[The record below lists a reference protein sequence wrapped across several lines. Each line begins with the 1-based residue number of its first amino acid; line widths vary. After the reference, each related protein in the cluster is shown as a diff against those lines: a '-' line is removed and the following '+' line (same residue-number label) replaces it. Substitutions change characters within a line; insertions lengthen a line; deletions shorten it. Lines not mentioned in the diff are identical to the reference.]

1 METPG
6 IGVRVGS
13 AAFAVGLMM
22 AGGSPIAAAEEP
34 DSGAAASESA
44 GSADSSKS
52 GPANR
57 LTAGSPGEPRSSVR
71 TRASK
76 AESESESGAGSS
88 AGTQE
93 PGTGPGDGSGSSE
106 LRTRGTA
113 RAATAAS
120 VVARS
125 NDASPATP
133 PAAEEARPG
142 ALVPH
147 AAPTDPAGVDLPA
160 AGGDSLRPDR
170 IPARAGAAVSAVS
183 PAASSEVAPAAAVS
197 AANVPQAAVSADAPA
212 GILSGLLSVLG
223 LSESGAGTGSPV
235 SPFAYLTAALE
246 LVRREITRLL
256 FNQGPVAAPAL
267 ISELAPGVM
276 TGSLNAVDAEG
287 DPLSFTVVRA
297 PEHGTVIVD
306 PEGAFTYT
314 AGADLAVTGGVDEF
328 VVEVR
333 DTGFHLNFWTP
344 VTTQV
349 PVTVVV
355 NSTQTAAGPFA
366 AAAVAGGRTTAI
378 TWSWGAHPV
387 LNFNPATDALDF
399 GWMQADQFGVSDAS
413 GSTVISVVGNDHS
426 YTLRD
431 VTLSQLQM
439 GNIVANDSGTLAKW
453 QGLLDATPPAPTPT
467 APALSIGGASVTE
480 GNSGTSN
487 LAFTVSLSNAA
498 TSPVTVR
505 YATSDGTATAGSD
518 YVGAS
523 GTVTFAAGESSRTIT
538 VAVIGDTATEANETF
553 AMTLSNPS
561 GATLATAS
569 ALGTIVNDDTA
580 GAPGTGTG
588 AGVVYDVTTSGP
600 DIVGF
605 NPAKDKLNLG
615 DVSVHN
621 FIVVDTPDGVGFR
634 SPWTGE
640 TAVIAGVSL
649 GQLTIDSFAPIIN
662 DHLRQ
667 DLSGAM
673 AWEHGVTPA
682 PNTVYARSH
691 EVGQIDRVAFNPA
704 TDVVDFRYYGSREQ
718 ISMTDSPQGV
728 IIANAGTGQA
738 LILEGVTKSQ
748 LGVKNFVFHPAQVRE
763 DALNTQLGIG
773 AVPDT
778 QVLPQGV
785 PIAGTSNWPTAAGN
799 GTPPSGQAGT
809 TTVVGWHWGS
819 HAVLNFDPEVDKLD
833 FGWFQAD
840 NFEISEAGGST
851 RIGIVNNDQS
861 YTLNGASLAELSPAN
876 IIALDD
882 GARQKWADA
891 INTATP
897 AVSLPRL
904 SVADTSVVEGNSGTP
919 SMVFTVTL
927 SKASNEVVTVGYTTS
942 NGSAYADDYLPA
954 VGLLTFAPG
963 ETSKTVAVG
972 VVGDTLVELDEQF
985 SVNLSGA
992 NNATIT
998 RGVAVGTIVNDDV
1011 DQSPATLPTV
1021 SIADRSVTE
1030 SNGEHA
1036 HFMFTVTLSKA
1047 SEETVTVQYAT
1058 SDGTALAGSDY
1069 GATTGT
1075 VTFAPGVM
1083 SQMVHV
1089 DISGDTA
1096 VEPDETFTVTLSNPS
1111 GATIARA
1118 KATGTIVNDDAA
1130 TDPGGG
1136 TGSPGGGVNSGNA
1149 GDALWGEAFFAPYV
1163 DMTLYPTPDLIGIA
1177 RDNGV
1182 SLLTLGFLQATEDG
1196 RPGWAGLAALATDS
1210 EHEQAK
1216 AINASIAAFKA
1227 AGGDVMISLGGAN
1240 GVSLAQSYA
1249 QRGKSAQELAD
1260 AYGAVVDTYG
1270 LNRIDFDIEGNAVA
1284 DPASIALNAQA
1295 LKLFQQERPDVEIWY
1310 TLPVLPSGLTADG
1323 LNVVNKALQA
1333 GVRLDGVNVM
1343 AMDYGEG
1350 PAPTSGPNAKTMGAY
1365 AIDAAESTYAQLS
1378 SLYGGH
1384 GQTFG
1389 WNQLGVTPM
1398 IGVNDV
1404 QTEVFTLADA
1414 QALENFARAKGLGML
1429 SMWSVGRDNPGPVGA
1444 VLPTSSGLSDPAG
1457 SFSRAWNDYG
1467 TINTMSLPAGGG
1479 GGTPVEGGGGSPVE
1493 GGVTTVVGWHWGS
1506 NSVLDFDPA
1515 KDKLDFV
1522 WMQPGNFTV
1531 TQTNGSTVIGI
1542 VDNNQTYTLN
1552 GVALNQLRIGN
1563 IVALDSA
1570 TTAKWQSLISSALA
1584 A

>member
-1 METPG
+1 MGTTG
-6 IGVRVGS
+6 LGVRVGS
-13 AAFAVGLMM
+13 AAFAVGLVM
-22 AGGSPIAAAEEP
+22 AGGSPIAAAEES
-34 DSGAAASESA
+34 DTGAASAESA
-44 GSADSSKS
+44 GSVPSSRPGS
-52 GPANR
+52 
-57 LTAGSPGEPRSSVR
+57 AGRPKPVSPGPTRSAAGEREPKAAAEVPGVGGEADRVAPR
-71 TRASK
+71 LAAGGETR
-76 AESESESGAGSS
+76 
-88 AGTQE
+88 
-93 PGTGPGDGSGSSE
+93 PGDS
-106 LRTRGTA
+106 RTRGTA
-113 RAATAAS
+113 RAAAS
-120 VVARS
+120 TPVDPRS
-125 NDASPATP
+125 NHGSTPLPETVASPADVLAGTTANPVPRDPMSAARETAATP
-133 PAAEEARPG
+133 SVQPAATSVTPQLAAITG
-142 ALVPH
+142 AV
-147 AAPTDPAGVDLPA
+147 
-160 AGGDSLRPDR
+160 
-170 IPARAGAAVSAVS
+170 
-183 PAASSEVAPAAAVS
+183 
-197 AANVPQAAVSADAPA
+197 VPQAAAVVEPPT
-212 GILSGLLSVLG
+212 GIVSGLLSLFG
-223 LSESGAGTGSPV
+223 LSPSGVGTGAPV
-235 SPFAYLTAALE
+235 APFAFLTAALE
-246 LVRREITRLL
+246 LVRREITKLL
-256 FNQGPVAAPAL
+256 FNQGPTAAPAL
-267 ISELAPGVM
+267 ISEVVPGSM

-287 DPLSFTVVRA
+287 DPLSFTVVEA
-297 PEHGTVIVD
+297 PAHGTVVVD
-306 PEGAFTYT
+306 SDGSFTYT
-314 AGADLAVTGGVDEF
+314 AGADLAATGGVDDF

-333 DTGFHLNFWTP
+333 DTGFHLNFWSP

-355 NSTQTAAGPFA
+355 NSAQVASVPLA
-366 AAAVAGGRTTAI
+366 AASVAGGRTTAI

-387 LNFNPATDALDF
+387 LNFNPAIDALDF

-431 VTLSQLQM
+431 VTLSQLSM
-439 GNIVANDSGTLAKW
+439 GNIVARDSGTVAKW
-453 QGLLDATPPAPTPT
+453 QGLLDTTPPPPTPT
-467 APALSIGGASVTE
+467 VPALSIGGASVAE
-480 GNSGTSN
+480 GDSGTSN
-487 LAFTVSLSNAA
+487 LAFTVSLSNVA
-498 TSPVTVR
+498 TNPVTVR

-518 YVGAS
+518 YVESS
-523 GTVTFAAGESSRTIT
+523 GTMTFAAGESSKTIT
-538 VAVIGDTATEANETF
+538 VSVIGDTAVEANETF
-553 AMTLSNPS
+553 TMTLSNPS
-561 GATLATAS
+561 GATLATDS
-569 ALGTIVNDDTA
+569 APGTIVNDDTA
-580 GAPGTGTG
+580 GGPGTGTG
-588 AGVVYDVTTSGP
+588 PGVVYDVTTSGP

-621 FIVVDTPDGVGFR
+621 FIVVDTAEGVGFR

-640 TAVIAGVSL
+640 TAVIQGVSL
-649 GQLTIDSFAPIIN
+649 GQLTVDSFTPIIN

-673 AWEHGVTPA
+673 AWEHGVTPE

-691 EVGQIDRVAFNPA
+691 ELGQIDLVAFDPA

-748 LGVKNFVFHPAQVRE
+748 LGVQNFVFHAAQVRE

-773 AVPDT
+773 PVPDA

-785 PIAGTSNWPTAAGN
+785 PVAGTTNWPTSAGN
-799 GTPPSGQAGT
+799 GTPPSGQSGT
-809 TTVVGWHWGS
+809 TTVIGWHWGS
-819 HAVLNFDPEVDKLD
+819 HEVLNFDPEVDKLD

-840 NFEISEAGGST
+840 NFEISEVTGST
-851 RIGIVNNDQS
+851 RIAIVNNDQT
-861 YTLNGASLAELSPAN
+861 YTLIGASLAELSPAN

-882 GARQKWADA
+882 GARQKWSDA
-891 INTATP
+891 INSATP
-897 AVSLPRL
+897 AATLPRL
-904 SVADTSVVEGNSGTP
+904 SVADASVVEGNFGTP
-919 SMVFTVTL
+919 SMVFTVSL
-927 SKASNEVVTVGYTTS
+927 SAASADVVTVGYTTS
-942 NGSAYADDYLPA
+942 NGSAYADDYVPA

-963 ETSKTVAVG
+963 ETSKNVAVG
-972 VVGDTLVELDEQF
+972 VVGDSLVELDEQF
-985 SVNLSGA
+985 TLNLSGA
-992 NNATIT
+992 TNAAIS
-998 RGVAVGTIVNDDV
+998 RGVAVGTILNDDV
-1011 DQSPATLPTV
+1011 DQSPAVLPTV
-1021 SIADRSVTE
+1021 SIADLSVTE
-1030 SNGEHA
+1030 GNGAHA
-1036 HFMFTVTLSKA
+1036 HFMFMVTLSKA
-1047 SEETVTVQYAT
+1047 STDAVTVQYAT
-1058 SDGTALAGSDY
+1058 SDGTAVAGADY
-1069 GATTGT
+1069 SATSGT
-1075 VTFAPGVM
+1075 VTFQPGVM

-1089 DISGDTA
+1089 DIAGDTD

-1118 KATGTIVNDDAA
+1118 NATGTIVNDDVA
-1130 TDPGGG
+1130 TDPGAG
-1136 TGSPGGGVNSGNA
+1136 TGGGPGGGVNSGNA

-1182 SLLTLGFLQATEDG
+1182 SLLTLGFLQATQDG

-1210 EHEQAK
+1210 EHEQAQ

-1295 LKLFQQERPDVEIWY
+1295 LKLFQQQRPDVEIWY

-1323 LNVVNKALQA
+1323 LNVVAKALHA
-1333 GVRLDGVNVM
+1333 GVQLDGVNVM

-1378 SLYGGH
+1378 SLYASH
-1384 GQTFG
+1384 GQTFS

-1404 QTEVFTLADA
+1404 QTEVFTVADA
-1414 QALENFARAKGLGML
+1414 QALEDFARDKGLGMV
-1429 SMWSVGRDNPGPVGA
+1429 SMWSVGRDKPGPVGT
-1444 VLPTSSGLSDPAG
+1444 VSPTSSGLSDPAG
-1457 SFSRAWNDYG
+1457 SFSRTWNDYG
-1467 TINTMSLPAGGG
+1467 TINAMNLPAGGG
-1479 GGTPVEGGGGSPVE
+1479 GGTPGAGGGGDPVE
-1493 GGVTTVVGWHWGS
+1493 GGVTTVVGWKWGS
-1506 NSVLDFDPA
+1506 NTVLNFDPA

-1531 TQTNGSTVIGI
+1531 TEANGSTVIGI

-1552 GVALNQLRIGN
+1552 GVTLNRMRIGN
-1563 IVALDSA
+1563 IVALDSG

-1584 A
+1584 V

>member
-1 METPG
+1 METSG
-6 IGVRVGS
+6 LGVRVGS
-13 AAFAVGLMM
+13 AVFAVGLVI
-22 AGGSPIAAAEEP
+22 AGGSPIAAAEES
-34 DSGAAASESA
+34 DAGAASSESA
-44 GSADSSKS
+44 GSSPSPGQGSAGRPK
-52 GPANR
+52 
-57 LTAGSPGEPRSSVR
+57 LGSPGPTRSAAAGR
-71 TRASK
+71 ELRAA
-76 AESESESGAGSS
+76 AEAPETGGAPDRIASESAV
-88 AGTQE
+88 
-93 PGTGPGDGSGSSE
+93 GPGDGVGSRDS
-106 LRTRGTA
+106 RTRRPA
-113 RAATAAS
+113 RATAAVS
-120 VVARS
+120 GDTRS
-125 NDASPATP
+125 NDRSAALAETVTSGADVPTGDYVNPAPRDPIVTTREVATVP
-133 PAAEEARPG
+133 EVQPAATSVMPK
-142 ALVPH
+142 
-147 AAPTDPAGVDLPA
+147 
-160 AGGDSLRPDR
+160 
-170 IPARAGAAVSAVS
+170 AGAIGGVI
-183 PAASSEVAPAAAVS
+183 
-197 AANVPQAAVSADAPA
+197 VPQAAAAVDAPV
-212 GILSGLLSVLG
+212 GIVSGLIALFG
-223 LSESGAGTGSPV
+223 LSPSGVGTGSPV

-246 LVRREITRLL
+246 LVRREITKLL
-256 FNQGPVAAPAL
+256 FNQGPTAAPAL
-267 ISELAPGVM
+267 ISEVVPGSM

-287 DPLSFTVVRA
+287 DSLSFRVVKA
-297 PEHGTVIVD
+297 PALGSVVVGS
-306 PEGAFTYT
+306 EGSFTYT
-314 AGADLAVTGGVDEF
+314 AGEDLAATGGVDDF

-349 PVTVVV
+349 PVTVMV
-355 NSTQTAAGPFA
+355 NSAQGTSGPLA

-387 LNFNPATDALDF
+387 LNFNPSTDALDF

-413 GSTVISVVGNDHS
+413 GSTVISVVGNDHT

-439 GNIVANDSGTLAKW
+439 ENIVAKDSGTLTKW
-453 QGLLDATPPAPTPT
+453 QGLLDTTTPAPTPT
-467 APALSIGGASVTE
+467 VPAVSVAGASVTE

-487 LAFTVSLSNAA
+487 LAFTVSLSDAT

-518 YVGAS
+518 YVGDS
-523 GTVTFAAGESSRTIT
+523 GTLTFAAGESSKTIT
-538 VAVIGDTATEANETF
+538 VAVIGDVAAEANETF

-580 GAPGTGTG
+580 GQPGTGTG
-588 AGVVYDVTTSGP
+588 SAVVYHVTTSGP

-621 FIVVDTPDGVGFR
+621 FIVVDTAEGVGFR

-640 TAVIAGVSL
+640 TAVIQGVSL
-649 GQLTIDSFAPIIN
+649 GQLTIDSFTPIIN

-691 EVGQIDRVAFNPA
+691 ELGQIDRVAFNPA
-704 TDVVDFRYYGSREQ
+704 TDVVDFRFYGSREQ

-738 LILEGVTKSQ
+738 LILEGITKSE
-748 LGVKNFVFHPAQVRE
+748 LGVQNFVFHPAQVRE

-773 AVPDT
+773 PVPDT
-778 QVLPQGV
+778 RVLPQGV
-785 PIAGTSNWPTAAGN
+785 PVAGTNNWPTAAGN
-799 GTPPSGQAGT
+799 GTPPSGQSGT
-809 TTVVGWHWGS
+809 TTVIGWHWGS
-819 HAVLNFDPEVDKLD
+819 HEVLNFDPEVDKLD

-840 NFEISEAGGST
+840 NFTISEVTGST
-851 RIGIVNNDQS
+851 RIAIVNNDQT

-876 IIALDD
+876 IIALDE
-882 GARQKWADA
+882 GARRKWSDA
-891 INTATP
+891 ISTASP
-897 AVSLPRL
+897 AVSLPRV
-904 SVADTSVVEGNSGTP
+904 SVADTNVAEGNSGTP

-927 SKASNEVVTVGYTTS
+927 SKASTDVVTVGYTTS

-963 ETSKTVAVG
+963 ETSKNVSVG
-972 VVGDTLVELDEQF
+972 VVGDTFVELDEQF
-985 SVNLSGA
+985 TLNLSGA
-992 NNATIT
+992 TNAAIS

-1011 DQSPATLPTV
+1011 DQSPAILPTV

-1030 SNGEHA
+1030 GNGDHA
-1036 HFMFTVTLSKA
+1036 HFMFMVSLSKA

-1058 SDGTALAGSDY
+1058 SDGSARAGSDY
-1069 GATTGT
+1069 RATTGT

-1089 DISGDTA
+1089 DIAGDTV
-1096 VEPDETFTVTLSNPS
+1096 VEPDETFTVTLSNSS

-1118 KATGTIVNDDAA
+1118 TATGTIVNDDVA

-1136 TGSPGGGVNSGNA
+1136 IGGPGGGVNSGNA

-1284 DPASIALNAQA
+1284 DPSSIALNAQA
-1295 LKLFQQERPDVEIWY
+1295 LKLFQQQRPDVEIWY

-1323 LNVVNKALQA
+1323 LNVVDKALQA
-1333 GVRLDGVNVM
+1333 GVQLDGVNVM

-1365 AIDAAESTYAQLS
+1365 AIDAAESTYTQLS
-1378 SLYGGH
+1378 ALYGSH
-1384 GQTFG
+1384 GQTFS

-1414 QALENFARAKGLGML
+1414 QLLEDFARTKGLGMV
-1429 SMWSVGRDNPGPVGA
+1429 SMWSVGRDKPGPVGA
-1444 VLPTSSGLSDPAG
+1444 VLPTSSGLSDSAG
-1457 SFSRAWNDYG
+1457 SFSRTWNDYG
-1467 TINTMSLPAGGG
+1467 TINAMNLPAVGGGGAPGAGGG
-1479 GGTPVEGGGGSPVE
+1479 GEPVE
-1493 GGVTTVVGWHWGS
+1493 GGVTTVVGWKWGS
-1506 NSVLDFDPA
+1506 NTVLNFDPA

-1531 TQTNGSTVIGI
+1531 TEANGSTVIGI
-1542 VDNNQTYTLN
+1542 VNNNQTYTLN
-1552 GVALNQLRIGN
+1552 GVALNQLRMAN
-1563 IVALDSA
+1563 IVALDGN
-1570 TTAKWQSLISSALA
+1570 TTAKWQSLISSAIA
-1584 A
+1584 V